1 MGKPSKNVNSGGII
15 MFRQL
20 ENEANELG
28 LKYFRFWGR
37 QYLSFLNENL
47 LEHNEN
53 LMIAYY
59 NRVVLMR

>member
-1 MGKPSKNVNSGGII
+1 

-28 LKYFRFWGR
+28 LRYFRFWGR

-47 LEHNEN
+47 LEHNED